1 MTQAEVNVSGVCD
14 ICTII
19 LGKCAPMRARN
30 IIVTI
35 SRLNPTI
42 ATVGGRAVN
51 DSKLTSLGYWA
62 GSRDERGLGVLK
74 TGFLLGILSLAASAA
89 DAQSAAAP
97 AADDSLTFHG
107 ITLYGIVDV
116 GVQNQTHGAPINDYF
131 VAGSAEIVQKN
142 SNHSVTGV
150 TPSNLSNSRIGIQ
163 GNEPIVGDWSGVF
176 KLETFFNPQSGEI
189 SDGLK
194 SLVQNNGRALTSENT
209 NLDTSVAGQIFQQS
223 YAGFSSPAFGTLTFG
238 RQNTVLADGIA
249 KYDPNYASQA
259 FSLIGLSG
267 TTAGGGDTQD
277 RRLDDSLKYVASYNQ
292 MVHFGAMYKFNQAYG
307 AANSAFEV
315 NFGGE
320 FAGASV
326 DAYYAKVR
334 DAVSVSALNAAQ
346 VADLPGL
353 GLGLSSNNSLSAT
366 VSDNTT
372 FGILGLYNLG
382 APKFFFG
389 YEHIQYEDPKTPLAA
404 GFDDIGGYK
413 LAFVNN
419 AAFPNHK
426 ILQVYWVGVRY
437 TVIPDLDLTAAY
449 YGYHQNAYGTGADAG
464 CTGRQSGTCSG
475 TLDDVSF
482 NADYRLTKRF
492 DAYAGV
498 MFTNVHNGLA
508 SGYLHVTDM

>member
-1 MTQAEVNVSGVCD
+1 LC
-14 ICTII
+14 
-19 LGKCAPMRARN
+19 N
-30 IIVTI
+30 ITSIKSNNRKTW
-35 SRLNPTI
+35 SE
-42 ATVGGRAVN
+42 TVKHAKSAQPKASTAGGRR
-51 DSKLTSLGYWA
+51 LGW
-62 GSRDERGLGVLK
+62 SGLA
-74 TGFLLGILSLAASAA
+74 LLGALTASATA
-89 DAQSAAAP
+89 LAQSTTAP
-97 AADDSLTFHG
+97 AASSDQSLTYHG
-107 ITLYGIVDV
+107 ITVYGIVDL
-116 GVQNQTHGAPINDYF
+116 GLQYQTHGAPINDYF
-131 VAGSAEIVQKN
+131 PGGSSDIVQKN
-142 SNHSVTGV
+142 SNHSITGV
-150 TPSNLSNSRIGIQ
+150 TPNNMSQSRVGLQ
-163 GNEPIVGDWSGVF
+163 GVEPIYGDWSGVF
-176 KLETFFNPQSGEI
+176 KLETFFNPQSGDL
-189 SDGLK
+189 SDALK
-194 SLVQNNGRALTSENT
+194 SLTQNNGRPLASQTT
-209 NLDTSVAGQIFQQS
+209 NIDSSVAGQIFQQS
-223 YAGFSSPAFGTLTFG
+223 FLGVSSPTFGTITFG
-238 RQNTVLADGIA
+238 RQNTILADGIA

-292 MVHFGAMYKFNQAYG
+292 MLHFGAMYKFNQAYG

-426 ILQVYWVGVRY
+426 ILQVYWAGVRY

-508 SGYLHVTDM
+508 SGYLHVTDMTSTIGLRYKF